1 MTPVMTPARTAGMTS
16 VRAAGAPAVTSS
28 ISRAVAAM
36 IVFSLLLAVAHRL
49 DSKELVPRRLRA
61 VQVTTFERA
70 MRELIIRRFAVAL
83 KQCC

>member
-36 IVFSLLLAVAHRL
+36 IVFSLLAVAHRL